1 MNKERIKV
9 YTYKRVSTA
18 MQIDGYSLDAQ
29 RSRMKAYA
37 DFNDY
42 EIVGEYEDAGK
53 SGKSIEGRMQ
63 FRQMM
68 EDVKSGKDNISYV
81 LVFKLSRFGRNAADV
96 LSTLQVMQ
104 DFGVNLICVEDGID
118 SSKDA
123 GKLMIS
129 VLSAVAEIERENIRV
144 QTMEGRIQK
153 AREGKWNGGFA
164 PYGYQLVNGKLEIN
178 EEEAVAIRT
187 IYDQYVNTD
196 IGSNGISKYL
206 ENHGIRKI
214 QRQNGKNPLFDAH
227 LVRLILKNP
236 VYCGKIAYGRRKTEK
251 VHGTRNEYHLVEQD
265 NFLLVDGLHEAIIPE
280 DVWNAAQAKL
290 IAQAKKYEHVNKGK
304 NERTHLLSGIVK
316 CPICGAGMYGNKSIK
331 YKKDGTKY
339 KDFFY
344 YGCKHR
350 GMQRGHK
357 CDYRKQIREE
367 LLDDAVAEVI
377 VKLVS
382 NPHFA
387 AMMQEKINM
396 KVDTTAIDQE
406 ITNYEKQLRQ
416 DYTIKSKLIEEID
429 NLNPDDRH
437 YIRRKADL
445 DDRLYRMY
453 DKIEELES
461 QLMDARAK
469 KTSIEAEKITGDNI
483 YKVLIYFDKLYFA
496 MNDVERRQLIEALIA
511 EIQIY
516 EERKPNGQWLKSI
529 RFKLPI
535 IENDLSIG
543 LDNGEHVETVV
554 MLSHKKPDSVIN
566 VKVEF
571 GEGEGK
577 VPLDNIAKRA
587 EAYKPKE
594 RVTYKMIKEYIEAKY
609 GFKVHTAYIAEVKRE
624 LGLPMYD
631 APNAVEELKQPR
643 KHPTVEK
650 VEAIKDAMEYF
661 NLISDNLI

>member
-251 VHGTRNEYHLVEQD
+251 VHGTRNEYHLVEQE

-416 DYTIKSKLIEEID
+416 DYAIKSKLIEEID

-535 IENDLSIG
+535 IDGDLSIG
-543 LDNGEHVETVV
+543 LDNDEHLEMCV
-554 MLSHKKPDSVIN
+554 L
-566 VKVEF
+566 
-571 GEGEGK
+571 
-577 VPLDNIAKRA
+577 
-587 EAYKPKE
+587 
-594 RVTYKMIKEYIEAKY
+594 
-609 GFKVHTAYIAEVKRE
+609 
-624 LGLPMYD
+624 LG
-631 APNAVEELKQPR
+631 R
-643 KHPTVEK
+643 K
-650 VEAIKDAMEYF
+650 
-661 NLISDNLI
+661 